1 MNEIESLQ
9 IAIASTLGIVPTTDQ
24 CEKILSNF
32 RLVKEKNLDITIAQL
47 KQKSNGHSTTSNRQ
61 V

>member
-32 RLVKEKNLDITIAQL
+32 RLLKEKNLDVTISQL
-47 KQKSNGHSTTSNRQ
+47 KQKSN
-61 V
+61 

>member
-9 IAIASTLGIVPTTDQ
+9 IAIASTLGIVPTTAQ

-32 RLVKEKNLDITIAQL
+32 RLVKEKNFDVTIAQL
-47 KQKSNGHSTTSNRQ
+47 KNKINGHPKTSN
-61 V
+61 